1 MSELNPRELPHEFL
15 LRKYGLDISQLS
27 NHTKQLKTDLDKTL
41 RLILSKSKNG
51 NVNITPTTQ
60 SKIETYDRYI
70 CDGIFEF
77 LETNDVITENQS
89 DTEEKRMDSKRDEVV
104 EKMEESKAESVKATT
119 PNTTSNSETS
129 ETSETSEKPKGAKI
143 GFWDWS

>member
-41 RLILSKSKNG
+41 RLILSKSRNG

-70 CDGIFEF
+70 CDGIFEY

-104 EKMEESKAESVKATT
+104 DNMGESKAESVKATT

-129 ETSETSEKPKGAKI
+129 EKPKGAKI

>member
-15 LRKYGLDISQLS
+15 LRKYGLSINQLS

-51 NVNITPTTQ
+51 NINITPTTQ

-77 LETNDVITENQS
+77 LENNNVITENQS
-89 DTEEKRMDSKRDEVV
+89 DTEEKRMDSKRDNVV
-104 EKMEESKAESVKATT
+104 DKMEESKATT
-119 PNTTSNSETS
+119 PNSISNSEKQKT
-129 ETSETSEKPKGAKI
+129 AKI
-143 GFWDWS
+143 GFWNWS

>member
-15 LRKYGLDISQLS
+15 LRKYGLSINQLS

-41 RLILSKSKNG
+41 RLILSKSTNG
-51 NVNITPTTQ
+51 NINITATTQ

-77 LETNDVITENQS
+77 LENNEVITQSQS
-89 DTEEKRMDSKRDEVV
+89 DSEERQMDSKRDAVV
-104 EKMEESKAESVKATT
+104 DRMEDGG
-119 PNTTSNSETS
+119 NTTSSTQTS
-129 ETSETSEKPKGAKI
+129 QNNTNTTSTSGAKI
-143 GFWDWS
+143 GFWDWK

>member
-15 LRKYGLDISQLS
+15 LRKYGLSINQLS

-41 RLILSKSKNG
+41 RLILSKSING

-77 LETNDVITENQS
+77 LENNNLITENQS
-89 DTEEKRMDSKRDEVV
+89 DTEEKRMDSKRDNVV
-104 EKMEESKAESVKATT
+104 DKMEESKA
-119 PNTTSNSETS
+119 NTTSSISNSEKQKT
-129 ETSETSEKPKGAKI
+129 AKI
-143 GFWDWS
+143 GFWSWS

>member
-15 LRKYGLDISQLS
+15 LRKYGLSINQLS

-41 RLILSKSKNG
+41 RLILSKSING

-77 LETNDVITENQS
+77 LENNNLITENQS
-89 DTEEKRMDSKRDEVV
+89 DTEEKRMDSKRDNVV
-104 EKMEESKAESVKATT
+104 DKMEESKANT
-119 PNTTSNSETS
+119 PNSISNSEKQKT
-129 ETSETSEKPKGAKI
+129 AKI
-143 GFWDWS
+143 GFWSWS

>member
-15 LRKYGLDISQLS
+15 LRKYGLSINQLS

-51 NVNITPTTQ
+51 NVNITATTQ

-77 LETNDVITENQS
+77 LETNDVITESQS
-89 DTEEKRMDSKRDEVV
+89 DTEEKQMDNKRDEVV
-104 EKMEESKAESVKATT
+104 EKMED
-119 PNTTSNSETS
+119 NTTSNTTS
-129 ETSETSEKPKGAKI
+129 TSTSNPNQNTTSTSTNSGGAKI
-143 GFWDWS
+143 GFWDWN

>member
-15 LRKYGLDISQLS
+15 LRKYGLSINQLS

-77 LETNDVITENQS
+77 LENNNVITENQS
-89 DTEEKRMDSKRDEVV
+89 DTEEKRMDSKRDNVV
-104 EKMEESKAESVKATT
+104 DKMEEGKSNT
-119 PNTTSNSETS
+119 PNSTSNSEKQKT
-129 ETSETSEKPKGAKI
+129 AKI
-143 GFWDWS
+143 GFWNWT

>member
-15 LRKYGLDISQLS
+15 LRKYGLSINQLS

-41 RLILSKSKNG
+41 RLILSKSTNG
-51 NVNITPTTQ
+51 NISITATTQ

-77 LETNDVITENQS
+77 LENNEVITQSQS
-89 DTEEKRMDSKRDEVV
+89 DSEESQMDSKRDSVV
-104 EKMEESKAESVKATT
+104 DKMEDGG
-119 PNTTSNSETS
+119 NTTSSTQTSQNDANTHRWGYNWNEEGQSWDLTNSL
-129 ETSETSEKPKGAKI
+129 A
-143 GFWDWS
+143 

>member
-15 LRKYGLDISQLS
+15 LRKYGLSINQLS

-41 RLILSKSKNG
+41 RLILSKSTNG
-51 NVNITPTTQ
+51 NINITATTQ

-77 LETNDVITENQS
+77 LENNEVITQSQS
-89 DTEEKRMDSKRDEVV
+89 DSEERQMDSKRDAVV
-104 EKMEESKAESVKATT
+104 DKMQDGG
-119 PNTTSNSETS
+119 NTTSSTQTSQNNSTTS
-129 ETSETSEKPKGAKI
+129 SSGAKI
-143 GFWDWS
+143 GFWDWK